1 MFGRFVIGAIGMGAL
16 IGLMMPGSPRT
27 VPPPAPA
34 PASHHVDFEERV
46 PALPPS
52 SSNTSDRTGDAIILT
67 REVDGHFYADA
78 KVNGMP
84 VRFLVDTGATGVALS
99 RHAAD
104 IAGVATPMPDEVVG
118 TGASGE
124 VRGSH
129 VTLQDISLGS
139 KAVQAMPAIVLSGGD
154 RSLLGQRFLSRFASI
169 TIDGDTM
176 TMR

>member
-16 IGLMMPGSPRT
+16 IGVMMPGSPKST
-27 VPPPAPA
+27 PTAAPE
-34 PASHHVDFEERV
+34 PASHHVDFEERM
-46 PALPPS
+46 PAAPPS
-52 SSNTSDRTGDAIILT
+52 SPKLDGSTGDAITLA

-99 RHAAD
+99 RRDAEM
-104 IAGVATPMPDEVVG
+104 AGVATLTPDEVVG
-118 TGASGE
+118 AGASGE
-124 VRGSH
+124 VRGSY
-129 VTLQDISLGS
+129 VTLEDISLGP
-139 KAVQAMPAIVLSGGD
+139 KAVHAMPAIVLNGGEQ
-154 RSLLGQRFLSRFASI
+154 SLLGQRFLSRFGSI